1 MSLIRSLPENAVL
14 SDLRSKYA
22 DLFDL
27 LRPYADRL
35 MRGPSPLTSGD
46 RELIAAYVSGIN
58 SCRYC
63 FGSHSLVARGF
74 GIDEPVF
81 EALMRDLDHAPVSAR
96 LKPILRY
103 VRKLTETPSK
113 MTTADADA
121 VYAEGW
127 NDESLVHAVAVC
139 AYFNNMNRLVE
150 GSGIVGSPD
159 EYANAAARLFANG
172 YGPGGP
178 SEVLDPQTSNK

>member
-35 MRGPSPLTSGD
+35 MRGPSPLASGD

-74 GIDEPVF
+74 GINESVF
-81 EALMRDLDHAPVSAR
+81 EALMRDLDHAPVT
-96 LKPILRY
+96 PILRY

-113 MTTADADA
+113 MTTPHSDA

-127 NDESLVHAVAVC
+127 NDETLVHAVAVC

-159 EYANAAARLFANG
+159 EYANAAARLLAHG
-172 YGPGGP
+172 YGPAGP
-178 SEVLDPQTSNK
+178 SGFQDPQTSNK

>member
-121 VYAEGW
+121 
-127 NDESLVHAVAVC
+127 
-139 AYFNNMNRLVE
+139 YFNNMNRLVE